1 MTDSKTNAVHETL
14 TRNEEVKGS
23 SDCAFGVVFTVVFLI
38 IGLWPLMSS
47 AGPRT
52 WALVVAGLTLTAALA
67 YPSVLAPL
75 NRLWTRFGL
84 LLHKVV
90 NPLIMGLIFFVTVTP
105 TALIMKMLGKDPLN
119 RKIDRNAKTY
129 WIDRSPPGP
138 SPETMKNQF

>member
-23 SDCAFGVVFTVVFLI
+23 SDRAFGVVFTVVFLI

-47 AGPRT
+47 AGPRI

-84 LLHKVV
+84 LLHKVT
-90 NPLIMGLIFFVTVTP
+90 NPLIMGLVFFLTVTP